1 MVWQLSGDIVG
12 LGDPTPLGKT
22 VDPPLRVVTFGLEM
36 TVVVEEGVR
45 IDGDAGLG
53 LSVAEGMEVE
63 TVGLVEPLLVMKRVE
78 SSPKVVGMF
87 PEVAGEEEEW
97 MGLDEDDGL
106 RSSAVLGA
114 SGEAPVLEE

>member
-36 TVVVEEGVR
+36 TVVEEGVR